1 MTKTKS
7 YIMAEVN
14 NNFTYDVLIKIMEG
28 NTEVNRTIIDTFKNF
43 DNADQVAKELAEQLK
58 IEYVSMR

>member
-1 MTKTKS
+1 MTKK

-14 NNFTYDVLIKIMEG
+14 NNFTFDVIIKIMKY
-28 NTEVNRTIIDTFKNF
+28 NTEVNRTIIDTL
-43 DNADQVAKELAEQLK
+43 DNYDDAEESAKELAKQLK

>member
-1 MTKTKS
+1 MNKK

-14 NNFTYDVLIKIMEG
+14 NNFTFDIIIKIMKY
-28 NTEVNRTIIDTFKNF
+28 NTEVNRTIIDTL
-43 DNADQVAKELAEQLK
+43 DNYDDAEESAKELAKQLK